1 MQSHMFYGLDSNF
14 WGLTKPTLASA
25 MPIPQ
30 RYYVPGRIREA
41 YRPRLENSGLWT
53 LPMSEQEKKSL
64 FSKDKKKREDH
75 KGAFA
80 RVFEREKVVM
90 LVTRHSYHSGVRL

>member
-1 MQSHMFYGLDSNF
+1 
-14 WGLTKPTLASA
+14 
-25 MPIPQ
+25 
-30 RYYVPGRIREA
+30 
-41 YRPRLENSGLWT
+41 
-53 LPMSEQEKKSL
+53 MSEQEKKSL